1 MAATGRRETVPK
13 DGAARG
19 KMSGF
24 IRSPSLPFAVLLGVT
39 PALAAAQFRA
49 MLPAVAI
56 GLALVV
62 AAHWRQRGSLPW
74 PRPGLPLLLCAG
86 LFGWALLSIAWSA
99 EARFGAGTA
108 LALLG
113 LLLLAAMAAR
123 ALAEDA
129 IAHLRRIV
137 PALVAGLGLGIA
149 LLAFDQASGNMFR
162 LAIRGFPE
170 WSERITFG
178 LKPAVSV
185 VALLLPALLVLPGV
199 SRGMRAVVL
208 VSGVG
213 VALWLP
219 GESAKIAAVAGIGV
233 ATAALAAP
241 RLMARLMAA
250 ALAMAM
256 ITAPLAFPAALS
268 RAPDLSGLPASA
280 AHRVLIWDFTATRI
294 AERPLLGWGME
305 ASRSLPGSQQSF
317 DDATLTR
324 FGLISAEERALFGH
338 VALRLPLHPHNGA
351 LHIWLETGLVG
362 AVLAAALLAA
372 LALAAGKLA
381 AAPAALGALASGAVT
396 GMLSFGIWQ
405 PWWIA
410 SVLLAAVLASALARL
425 QATSSTGR

>member
-1 MAATGRRETVPK
+1 MG
-13 DGAARG
+13 ARG
-19 KMSGF
+19 SASGF
-24 IRSPSLPFAVLLGVT
+24 IRSPALPFAVLLGIT
-39 PALAAAQFRA
+39 PALAVAQFRA

-62 AAHWRQRGSLPW
+62 AAHWRQQRSLPW

-86 LFGWALLSIAWSA
+86 LFGWALLSISWSA

-129 IAHLRRIV
+129 IVHLRRIG
-137 PALVAGLGLGIA
+137 PALVAGLGLGVA

-170 WSERITFG
+170 WTERITFG

-199 SRGMRAVVL
+199 ARGARAMVL
-208 VSGVG
+208 AAG
-213 VALWLP
+213 VAVSLWLP
-219 GESAKIAAVAGIGV
+219 GESAKIAAIAGV
-233 ATAALAAP
+233 AVAVAALAVP
-241 RLMARLMAA
+241 RLVARLMAVGL
-250 ALAMAM
+250 ALALV
-256 ITAPLAFPAALS
+256 TAPLALAAALS
-268 RAPDLSGLPASA
+268 TAPDLSRLPSSA
-280 AHRVLIWDFTATRI
+280 AHRVLIWDFTVTRI
-294 AERPLLGWGME
+294 AERPILGWGME

-317 DDATLTR
+317 EEATLTR
-324 FGLISAEERALFGH
+324 FSLTSAEDQAPFWQ
-338 VALRLPLHPHNGA
+338 AAQRLPLHPHNGA
-351 LHIWLETGLVG
+351 LHIWLETGLMG
-362 AVLAAALLAA
+362 AVLAAGLLAA
-372 LALAAGKLA
+372 LALAAGGLA
-381 AAPAALGALASGAVT
+381 TAPAALGALASGVVT

-410 SVLLAAVLASALARL
+410 SALLAAVTVSTLARL
-425 QATSSTGR
+425 PATRDRG